1 MLKNVKIPDAT
12 VYRLTGSLTNG
23 IKKTFEIVR
32 SVLNSGEGYK
42 IMITGSDRIDIF
54 YLDAY
59 PANHLPGDSRRT
71 ELYTDFSNGERAPA
85 LEKIIKQYSNVEVKT
100 YMLDGGLRCCIIGAQ
115 NEALLNTIAGMIHII
130 FPEQFGL
137 DKIGQDQIDM
147 MKSIFLDDEKT
158 FLSIVNK
165 LDRQKRGDCFMQTA
179 KNMSSFMHGGYS
191 YHGLKKEIG
200 NKMRTVNEL
209 QTKLDETIMSLKRL
223 NAQMLQV
230 QADVDGETVRDLYD
244 FISGLDN
251 CYIHYDNSMGEACIH
266 VWETS
271 EQLDRDEVED
281 FIRAHNLSEEIKTI
295 IRGMCDGLK
304 VKLYNRFRINTSCLP
319 LYPESIT
326 WYMIRNTNY
335 ITNPHLGHYRCFGG
349 HASYIT
355 NCLKDGDYEGLIS
368 YIVASVKNINPK
380 DVLVFDRFLK
390 DIEEFYNSKILILDG
405 EDLTPAEYYERVKGA
420 GNETNDND

>member
-1 MLKNVKIPDAT
+1 MLKNIKIPDAT
-12 VYRLTGSLTNG
+12 VYRLSGLVANDMQ
-23 IKKTFEIVR
+23 KTFEIVR
-32 SVLNSGEGYK
+32 SILNSGGEYK
-42 IMITGSDRIDIF
+42 IIVTDSDRMNVF
-54 YLDAY
+54 YVDAY
-59 PANHLPGDSRRT
+59 PEDRPPVFRATLCND
-71 ELYTDFSNGERAPA
+71 YSNGKRAPA
-85 LEKIIKQYSNVEVKT
+85 LERIIKQYSNLEVKM
-100 YMLDGGLRCCIIGAQ
+100 YMLDNGLRCCIVGAK
-115 NEALLNTIAGMIHII
+115 NETLLNTIAGMIHII

-165 LDRQKRGDCFMQTA
+165 LDRQKRGDSFMQTA
-179 KNMSSFMHGGYS
+179 KNMSSFIHGGFS
-191 YHGLKKEIG
+191 YANLKEEIENKMREVNDLQARLEESIIGLKK
-200 NKMRTVNEL
+200 
-209 QTKLDETIMSLKRL
+209 L

-230 QADVDGETVRDLYD
+230 QTDVDGEIVRDLYD

-251 CYIHYDNSMGEACIH
+251 CYIHCGYMAEEVFIH
-266 VWETS
+266 IWETS
-271 EQLDRDEVED
+271 GQLDREEVED
-281 FIRAHNLSEEIKTI
+281 FIRAHSLSEEIKTI
-295 IRGMCDGLK
+295 VRGMCDGLK
-304 VKLYNRFRINTSCLP
+304 CRLYNSFTINTNYHRI
-319 LYPESIT
+319 YPEKFDS
-326 WYMIRNTNY
+326 YQLPANY

-380 DVLVFDRFLK
+380 DVVVFERFLK
-390 DIEEFYNSKILILDG
+390 DIEESYNSKILILDG

>member
-179 KNMSSFMHGGYS
+179 KNMSSFMHGGFS
-191 YHGLKKEIG
+191 YANLKEEIENKMREVNDLQARLEESIIGLKK
-200 NKMRTVNEL
+200 
-209 QTKLDETIMSLKRL
+209 L

-230 QADVDGETVRDLYD
+230 QTDVNGEIVRDLYD

-251 CYIHYDNSMGEACIH
+251 CYIHCGYMAEEVFIRI
-266 VWETS
+266 WETS
-271 EQLDRDEVED
+271 GQLDREEVED
-281 FIRAHNLSEEIKTI
+281 FIRAHSLSEEIKTI
-295 IRGMCDGLK
+295 VRGMCDGLECR
-304 VKLYNRFRINTSCLP
+304 LYNSFTINTNYHRI
-319 LYPESIT
+319 YPEKFDS
-326 WYMIRNTNY
+326 YQLPANY

-380 DVLVFDRFLK
+380 DVVVFERFLK
-390 DIEEFYNSKILILDG
+390 DIEESYNSKILILDG
-405 EDLTPAEYYERVKGA
+405 EDLTPAEYYEKVKGA
-420 GNETNDND
+420 ENETNDND